1 MATPW
6 TPADLATLE
15 LLAHSGHS
23 DADIAR
29 ALGRSRKAIRAKRQY
44 LGLDS
49 AIAPGPRRRLDHAE
63 LHRLVRI
70 EGLTC
75 KAAAERVGAN
85 PSWVSRVVAGTRS

>member
-1 MATPW
+1 MTPW
-6 TPADLATLE
+6 TLADLADLE
-15 LLAHSGHS
+15 LMVRTGHS

-29 ALGRSRKAIRAKRQY
+29 VLGRLRKAAIRAKRQY

-49 AIAPGPRRRLDHAE
+49 AIAPGPRRRLDHTE
-63 LHRLVRI
+63 LHRLVRV

-85 PSWVSRVVAGTRS
+85 PSWVARVVRS

>member
-1 MATPW
+1 MTPW
-6 TPADLATLE
+6 TLADLAD
-15 LLAHSGHS
+15 LALMVRTGHS

-29 ALGRSRKAIRAKRQY
+29 VLGRSRKAIRARRQY
-44 LGLDS
+44 LGLAS

-85 PSWVSRVVAGTRS
+85 PSWVARVVAGTRA